1 MLSSRNTVSMEAA
14 AEITIHRNNGGGWDK
29 GPASMVTWNDW
40 NSSQGGKTSTE
51 HVRGKPDF
59 HQQVQDEPQGQVFAD
74 IALGGRLSLVP
85 QGGCTLRAQCP
96 RE

>member
-1 MLSSRNTVSMEAA
+1 MK
-14 AEITIHRNNGGGWDK
+14 ITGLHWLKISQRYYERR
-29 GPASMVTWNDW
+29 AVNDRMQV
-40 NSSQGGKTSTE
+40 QGGKASTE

-59 HQQVQDEPQGQVFAD
+59 HRQVQDEPQGQVFAD